1 MNPDSKKKKCLAKFH
16 LKGFVYPFNNTKYS
30 GHNVTLISLR
40 HILKMKRYIY
50 LLSTLF
56 AFQKNIL
63 ISVNIQIISCL
74 NAINWRHHPHSRW
87 TQVQF
92 CHLCETGHG
101 ALLPKALC
109 RGGSLLMTCWVFSQ
123 WRGPNLTLPWF
134 ESKRSTFKCIFHV

>member
-1 MNPDSKKKKCLAKFH
+1 MNTDSNKKKCLTKFH
-16 LKGFVYPFNNTKYS
+16 LKGLVDPINNTKHS
-30 GHNVTLISLR
+30 DHNVTLISLR

-92 CHLCETGHG
+92 CHLCEAGSWCP
-101 ALLPKALC
+101 ASQ
-109 RGGSLLMTCWVFSQ
+109 GSLPVEMWSI
-123 WRGPNLTLPWF
+123 LPVTQS
-134 ESKRSTFKCIFHV
+134 ESKPSMVWIQENHIQMHFSCIGCSL